1 MATLEI
7 DDLDWF
13 DSDSCSE
20 LTDDEAQ
27 TIQGGRLP
35 NDGGSGTWRPP
46 QPPPPPLSLAL
57 FLRPLYL
64 LGLLLGFRLVSQ
76 LFLKY

>member
-1 MATLEI
+1 MATIKI

-46 QPPPPPLSLAL
+46 QPPPGSL
-57 FLRPLYL
+57 PGYTTPIGDTV
-64 LGLLLGFRLVSQ
+64 GLTPSKPSFP
-76 LFLKY
+76 

>member
-1 MATLEI
+1 MATIKI

-20 LTDDEAQ
+20 LTEDEAQ

-35 NDGGSGTWRPP
+35 GGGGGGTWRPP
-46 QPPPPPLSLAL
+46 QPPPPPFFIS
-57 FLRPLYL
+57 PLPAPTTPIGPTV
-64 LGLLLGFRLVSQ
+64 GLPPSKPKFP
-76 LFLKY
+76 

>member
-7 DDLDWF
+7 DELDWF

-27 TIQGGRLP
+27 TIQGGTLP
-35 NDGGSGTWRPP
+35 NDGGSGTWKPP
-46 QPPPPPLSLAL
+46 QPQRPPLISRLPRSTIPI
-57 FLRPLYL
+57 RPT
-64 LGLLLGFRLVSQ
+64 LGLPLGKPTLP
-76 LFLKY
+76 

>member
-27 TIQGGRLP
+27 TIQGGRLS
-35 NDGGSGTWRPP
+35 GGGGRGTWRPP
-46 QPPPPPLSLAL
+46 QPPLFISPLPA
-57 FLRPLYL
+57 PTIPIGPT
-64 LGLLLGFRLVSQ
+64 LGLPPSKPSFP
-76 LFLKY
+76 

>member
-7 DDLDWF
+7 DELDWF

-20 LTDDEAQ
+20 LTDDEAR

-46 QPPPPPLSLAL
+46 QPPPPGSL
-57 FLRPLYL
+57 PGYTTPIGDTV
-64 LGLLLGFRLVSQ
+64 GLPPS
-76 LFLKY
+76 

>member
-1 MATLEI
+1 MATIKI
-7 DDLDWF
+7 DGLDWF

-35 NDGGSGTWRPP
+35 NDGGTGTWTPP
-46 QPPPPPLSLAL
+46 QPQRPPVISRLPRPTIPIGDTVGLPPSKPS
-57 FLRPLYL
+57 FP
-64 LGLLLGFRLVSQ
+64 
-76 LFLKY
+76 

>member
-1 MATLEI
+1 MATIKI
-7 DDLDWF
+7 DGFDWF

-35 NDGGSGTWRPP
+35 NDGGSGTWKPR
-46 QPPPPPLSLAL
+46 QQQQPPPLSLGSL
-57 FLRPLYL
+57 PGYTTPIGGTN
-64 LGLLLGFRLVSQ
+64 GLTPSKPRFP
-76 LFLKY
+76 

>member
-20 LTDDEAQ
+20 LTDDEAR

-35 NDGGSGTWRPP
+35 DGGGSGTWRPP
-46 QPPPPPLSLAL
+46 QPPPPGSL
-57 FLRPLYL
+57 PGYTTPIGPT
-64 LGLLLGFRLVSQ
+64 LGLPPIKPTFP
-76 LFLKY
+76 

>member
-20 LTDDEAQ
+20 LTDEEAQ

-35 NDGGSGTWRPP
+35 NDGGKGTWTPP
-46 QPPPPPLSLAL
+46 QPQRPPVISPLPA
-57 FLRPLYL
+57 PTIPIGPT
-64 LGLLLGFRLVSQ
+64 LGLPLGKPTFP
-76 LFLKY
+76 

>member
-20 LTDDEAQ
+20 LTDDEAR

-46 QPPPPPLSLAL
+46 QPPPPPFFIGSPPGYTTPIGPTVGLSPSKPN
-57 FLRPLYL
+57 FP
-64 LGLLLGFRLVSQ
+64 
-76 LFLKY
+76 